1 MIRLREAVLKGIVEA
16 LLAFPVL
23 LIVGLYLLDD
33 RRVWYWFGAL
43 FSVYLLGVFIRYLF
57 PRQRRYVYF
66 LIILIVGNLP
76 NLFFHGGIWLFLSL
90 TLIQMLAVHRGLLH
104 GGGSGNLPILFLY
117 FGGFTVYFI
126 CYFLY
131 LLMYLYQP
139 YLELYTICGIVYIA
153 ITLFYSNIEK
163 LKSSTLS
170 KEKKPFIN
178 KSVRRQNISY
188 MIGFFLFILLLAFIG
203 RDWLWHILRAI
214 ILFIFRDSGRR
225 LPPMPQ
231 EERPPL
237 VDGFFDA
244 DYNTSLIADIIYLL
258 IVVTIFTFI
267 LLLFFKNIRNAIINF
282 IKRALSRLKEMVD
295 YFLSHEETHGYV
307 DEKESVFDWE
317 EWKKEQQTK
326 WKNFVGRFYVPKTPW
341 DQLTNEEKVR
351 HMYRRVAESKLRK
364 GEVAKTPRE
373 ILAEVTL
380 ERKGKQLLQDSYED
394 VRYGEKTIPEK
405 TVENL
410 EKLVGK

>member
-1 MIRLREAVLKGIVEA
+1 
-16 LLAFPVL
+16 
-23 LIVGLYLLDD
+23 
-33 RRVWYWFGAL
+33 
-43 FSVYLLGVFIRYLF
+43 
-57 PRQRRYVYF
+57 
-66 LIILIVGNLP
+66 
-76 NLFFHGGIWLFLSL
+76 
-90 TLIQMLAVHRGLLH
+90 
-104 GGGSGNLPILFLY
+104 
-117 FGGFTVYFI
+117 
-126 CYFLY
+126 
-131 LLMYLYQP
+131 
-139 YLELYTICGIVYIA
+139 
-153 ITLFYSNIEK
+153 
-163 LKSSTLS
+163 
-170 KEKKPFIN
+170 
-178 KSVRRQNISY
+178 
-188 MIGFFLFILLLAFIG
+188 
-203 RDWLWHILRAI
+203 
-214 ILFIFRDSGRR
+214 
-225 LPPMPQ
+225 MPQ